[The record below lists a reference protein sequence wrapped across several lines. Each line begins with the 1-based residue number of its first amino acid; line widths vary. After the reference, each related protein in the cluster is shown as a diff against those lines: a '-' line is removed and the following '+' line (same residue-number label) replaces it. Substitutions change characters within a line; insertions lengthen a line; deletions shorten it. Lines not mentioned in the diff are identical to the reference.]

1 MISLLR
7 LVWDPQDPTKV
18 SSEENDVEVFY
29 TDEDFKQLPTTD
41 INTASTDY
49 QGTIWARRFW
59 KSLS

>member
-29 TDEDFKQLPTTD
+29 TDEDFKQLPTT
-41 INTASTDY
+41 
-49 QGTIWARRFW
+49 
-59 KSLS
+59 